1 MSKRLIIVTNSSSN
15 LLSFR
20 GELIKKLV
28 KENFEVV
35 VIIPN
40 KDFSIELETKVL
52 KLGAKISKI
61 PLERTGINPFHDFLT
76 FFALKNSF
84 KKIKPDIVMSYTSKP
99 IIYSGLAIGKDSKI
113 KFFPTITGL
122 GYGFTGKLNFKRK
135 LINLILKKLYKLSL
149 RFSTA
154 VIFQNPDDE
163 LLFSNL
169 NITKQKKTY
178 IVNGSGV
185 DLKFYCPVELPS
197 KPVFLMLSRLVADK
211 GIIEYCE
218 AAREVRAKFPEAI
231 FQLAGSFDPNPSGL
245 NYNQLRPFIDSK
257 DISFLGHI
265 SDVREVLKNC
275 RYYVL
280 PSYREGTPRSI
291 LEAMSVGRPIITT
304 DAIGCKE
311 TVLNGINGLLVQIK
325 DKKSLAAAMQK
336 MLEFDDKKIE
346 HMSAES
352 IKLVREK
359 YDVSKVNNNIFKI
372 INN

>member
-1 MSKRLIIVTNSSSN
+1 MLC
-15 LLSFR
+15 
-20 GELIKKLV
+20 
-28 KENFEVV
+28 
-35 VIIPN
+35 
-40 KDFSIELETKVL
+40 
-52 KLGAKISKI
+52 
-61 PLERTGINPFHDFLT
+61 
-76 FFALKNSF
+76 
-84 KKIKPDIVMSYTSKP
+84 YTSKP

-169 NITKQKKTY
+169 NISKQKKTY

-245 NYNQLRPFIDSK
+245 NYNQLRTLSIQGYKLF
-257 DISFLGHI
+257 GHI

-280 PSYREGTPRSI
+280 PSYRR
-291 LEAMSVGRPIITT
+291 
-304 DAIGCKE
+304 
-311 TVLNGINGLLVQIK
+311 
-325 DKKSLAAAMQK
+325 
-336 MLEFDDKKIE
+336 E
-346 HMSAES
+346 HQ
-352 IKLVREK
+352 
-359 YDVSKVNNNIFKI
+359 DQF
-372 INN
+372 